1 MAIIPFHKPLLT
13 GNEYPYLHQT
23 CDSGTFSD
31 DGPFQ
36 RSCRH
41 FLQNITGCSQILLTP
56 SCTAAL
62 EMAALLAGIRPG
74 DEVIMPSFTFPSS
87 ANAFVLRG
95 ARPVFIDI
103 RPDTLNMDE
112 RLIES
117 AISARTRAIVPVHYA
132 GSACEMDTIMEIA
145 GRHQLLVIEDAAQC
159 IGATYKGRALG
170 TIGHLGAYSFHSTKN
185 IHCGEGGA
193 LLIND
198 ESFAKRSLIIQN
210 KGTNRLDFLN
220 GQALFYQW
228 TDIGSSYVLSE
239 LSCAFLWAQLQ
250 HLTKVTESRLSSWAR
265 YHQILLPAIDKGLL
279 RTIQPHA
286 DSLHNGH
293 IFPAIFVT
301 AQDRQT
307 VQGAMLARSIQTA
320 THYRPLHQSTAGTRL
335 ATSTSHNLHYTQI
348 TADALLR
355 LPIWHG
361 APVDE
366 IGNELLKVLFELS
379 AKRLIGQEECV

>member
-13 GNEYPYLHQT
+13 GNEYPYLEQA
-23 CDSGTFSD
+23 CACGTFSD
-31 DGPFQ
+31 DGQFQ
-36 RSCRH
+36 RSCRQI
-41 FLQNITGCSQILLTP
+41 LQNITGCSQVLLTP

-62 EMAALLAGIRPG
+62 EMAALLADIRPG

-117 AISARTRAIVPVHYA
+117 AISSRTRAIVPVHYA

-145 GRHQLLVIEDAAQC
+145 GRHRLLVIEDAAQC
-159 IGATYKGRALG
+159 IGATYKGRPLG
-170 TIGHLGAYSFHSTKN
+170 TIGHMGTYSFHSTKN

-198 ESFAKRSLIIQN
+198 ERFMQRSLIIQN
-210 KGTNRLDFLN
+210 KGTNRHDFIT
-220 GQALFYQW
+220 GQVPFYHW
-228 TDIGSSYVLSE
+228 TDIGSSYVPSE
-239 LSCAFLWAQLQ
+239 LTCAFLLAQLQ
-250 HLTKVTESRLSSWAR
+250 HLTMITESRLSSWAR
-265 YHQILLPAIDKGLL
+265 YHELLIPATSTGLL
-279 RTIQPHA
+279 RISQPRT

-293 IFPAIFVT
+293 IFPAIF
-301 AQDRQT
+301 ASPKDRQM
-307 VQGAMLARSIQTA
+307 VQDAMSARGIQTA
-320 THYRPLHQSTAGTRL
+320 SHYRPLHQSPAGARFAL
-335 ATSTSHNLHYTQI
+335 SASQDLRHTQN
-348 TADALLR
+348 TADTLLR

-361 APVDE
+361 SPVDE
-366 IGNELLKVLFELS
+366 IGYALLNILFDLH
-379 AKRLIGQEECV
+379 AKRMIRTTE